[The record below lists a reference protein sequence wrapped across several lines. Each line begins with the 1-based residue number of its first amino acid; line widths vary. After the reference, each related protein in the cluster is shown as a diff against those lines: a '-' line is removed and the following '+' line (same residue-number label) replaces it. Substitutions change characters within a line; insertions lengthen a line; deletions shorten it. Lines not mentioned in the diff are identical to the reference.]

1 MFNTSITGIN
11 GSQKYLDT
19 TSNNIANAN
28 SYGFKKSRAEF
39 ADLYTNSVF
48 TSSKTATGMG
58 TNTTT
63 VAQQFAQGSLS
74 GDTGN
79 NLDMAISGN
88 GFFVLANEANDTATA
103 NNGDRTYTRN
113 CAFELNPNGY
123 VVTAMGDYLQGYP
136 VNEDGNVANLDITS
150 TKAIRIP
157 SDTGAPR
164 ASSKIGITFNLP
176 AGADAKATKAAHGY
190 QNFDHTDS
198 STYTNASS
206 QTIYDSLGGAHTLTY
221 YFIKDHTN
229 DGTDNNPDFDPKNPV
244 KDGHTIW
251 NVLTY
256 VDGNPVDVAG
266 GVDLKVDANSP
277 SVDANTTFKGIQLEF
292 GTDGKLVNNGQ
303 TPGVITFTNAG
314 GANPPAQGRD
324 AYTLAQ
330 AMGGGVDDSQS
341 IVADLNYT
349 QYGSSKFS
357 VGGITN
363 DGYST
368 GVLENVQV
376 NEDGVMIASY
386 TNGRTSKICKVA
398 MANFTNPQ
406 GLIKVGDTQ
415 WKESVNSGEAQ
426 ACEANSGMAGSIKG
440 ANLELSNVELASEL
454 VDLIIAQRTYQ
465 ANAQALQTQNTAMD
479 SIMNIR

>member
-63 VAQQFAQGSLS
+63 VAQQFVQGSLS

-88 GFFVLANEANDTATA
+88 GFFVLANEPNDAATA

-113 CAFELNPNGY
+113 GAFELNPNGY

-136 VNEDGNVANLDITS
+136 VNEDGDVANLDITS

-176 AGADAKATKAAHGY
+176 AGADSKATQAAHGY

-206 QTIYDSLGGAHTLTY
+206 QTVYDSLGGAHTLTY

-229 DGTDNNPDFDPKNPV
+229 DGTQNHPGKVTN
-244 KDGHTIW
+244 DGHTIW

-277 SVDANTTFKGIQLEF
+277 SADANTTFKGIQLEF

-303 TPGVITFTNAG
+303 TPGLITFTNAG
-314 GANPPAQGRD
+314 GANPPEKGRD
-324 AYTLAQ
+324 AFTLAQ

-349 QYGSSKFS
+349 QYGS
-357 VGGITN
+357 
-363 DGYST
+363 
-368 GVLENVQV
+368 
-376 NEDGVMIASY
+376 
-386 TNGRTSKICKVA
+386 
-398 MANFTNPQ
+398 
-406 GLIKVGDTQ
+406 
-415 WKESVNSGEAQ
+415 
-426 ACEANSGMAGSIKG
+426 
-440 ANLELSNVELASEL
+440 
-454 VDLIIAQRTYQ
+454 
-465 ANAQALQTQNTAMD
+465 
-479 SIMNIR
+479 

>member
-63 VAQQFAQGSLS
+63 VAQQFVQGSLS

-88 GFFVLANEANDTATA
+88 GFFVLANEPNDTATA

-113 CAFELNPNGY
+113 GAFELNPNGY

-136 VNEDGNVANLDITS
+136 VDQDGNVSNLDITS

-157 SDTGAPR
+157 SDTGAPH

-176 AGADAKATKAAHGY
+176 AGADSKATQAAHGY

-206 QTIYDSLGGAHTLTY
+206 QTVYDSLGGAHTLTY

-229 DGTDNNPDFDPKNPV
+229 DGTKNHPGNVTNN
-244 KDGHTIW
+244 GHTIW

-256 VDGNPVDVAG
+256 VDGNPVDVAN
-266 GVDLKVDANSP
+266 GVELSVDGNSP
-277 SVDANTTFKGIQLEF
+277 SADAGTTFKGIQLEF
-292 GTDGKLVNNGQ
+292 GTDGKLIDGGQ
-303 TPGVITFTNAG
+303 NPGLITF
-314 GANPPAQGRD
+314 
-324 AYTLAQ
+324 TLAQ
-330 AMGGGVDDSQS
+330 AMGGGVDDAQS
-341 IVADLNYT
+341 IVATLNYT

>member
-113 CAFELNPNGY
+113 GAFELNPNGY

-136 VNEDGNVANLDITS
+136 VDQDGNVSNLDITS

-164 ASSKIGITFNLP
+164 ASSKLVS
-176 AGADAKATKAAHGY
+176 H
-190 QNFDHTDS
+190 
-198 STYTNASS
+198 
-206 QTIYDSLGGAHTLTY
+206 LTY
-221 YFIKDHTN
+221 QQVPMQRLQKQ
-229 DGTDNNPDFDPKNPV
+229 
-244 KDGHTIW
+244 
-251 NVLTY
+251 LT
-256 VDGNPVDVAG
+256 A
-266 GVDLKVDANSP
+266 
-277 SVDANTTFKGIQLEF
+277 TRI
-292 GTDGKLVNNGQ
+292 
-303 TPGVITFTNAG
+303 
-314 GANPPAQGRD
+314 
-324 AYTLAQ
+324 
-330 AMGGGVDDSQS
+330 
-341 IVADLNYT
+341 
-349 QYGSSKFS
+349 
-357 VGGITN
+357 
-363 DGYST
+363 
-368 GVLENVQV
+368 
-376 NEDGVMIASY
+376 
-386 TNGRTSKICKVA
+386 
-398 MANFTNPQ
+398 
-406 GLIKVGDTQ
+406 
-415 WKESVNSGEAQ
+415 
-426 ACEANSGMAGSIKG
+426 
-440 ANLELSNVELASEL
+440 
-454 VDLIIAQRTYQ
+454 LIIQTAQPIPMHLHKQ
-465 ANAQALQTQNTAMD
+465 FMIL
-479 SIMNIR
+479 